1 MIADDLG
8 RIMNEMDGPVIHR
21 NRGII
26 PGCIMLPPSPPERS
40 LLEMQADNE
49 AFHRRVQSYIDSKL
63 DYERVW

>member
-1 MIADDLG
+1 MD
-8 RIMNEMDGPVIHR
+8 NEQLRMVITGVTHR
-21 NRGII
+21 QRGVI

>member
-1 MIADDLG
+1 MTNDDDCAT
-8 RIMNEMDGPVIHR
+8 RQARYRHTTHR
-21 NRGII
+21 NPGDI
-26 PGCIMLPPSPPERS
+26 PGCIMLPPDPPERS